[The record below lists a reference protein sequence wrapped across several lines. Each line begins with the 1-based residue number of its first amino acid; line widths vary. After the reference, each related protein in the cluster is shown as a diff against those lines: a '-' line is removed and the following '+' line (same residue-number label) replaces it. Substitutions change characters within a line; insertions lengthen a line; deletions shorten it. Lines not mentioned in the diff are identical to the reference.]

1 MHRRI
6 SVNIIFRIFVENVKT
21 ASNRLPRCTPPRFVS
36 CLLAVKCPKIKVSG
50 VRGLWFDVER
60 GCNTTATVVREVVVV
75 LWFDVERGCNTTYG
89 YTSVR
94 GRALWFDVERG
105 CNTTSRTAIKQG
117 IELWFDVERGCN
129 TTLAV
134 SEPDGLALWFDVE
147 RGCNT
152 TSVKAAWWAF
162 RVVV

>member
-60 GCNTTATVVREVVVV
+60 GCNTTRYFIFVLRCGLWFDVERGCNTTSGWRNARWQKLWFDVERGCNTTLPACLPAPARLWFDVERGCNTTPYTSYLVSPE
-75 LWFDVERGCNTTYG
+75 LWFDVERGCNTTY
-89 YTSVR
+89 
-94 GRALWFDVERG
+94 ERS
-105 CNTTSRTAIKQG
+105 NS
-117 IELWFDVERGCN
+117 
-129 TTLAV
+129 AV
-134 SEPDGLALWFDVE
+134 S
-147 RGCNT
+147 
-152 TSVKAAWWAF
+152 
-162 RVVV
+162 

>member
-60 GCNTTATVVREVVVV
+60 GCNTTFACGISFRAV
-75 LWFDVERGCNTTYG
+75 LWFDVERGCNTTCLDPI
-89 YTSVR
+89 
-94 GRALWFDVERG
+94 RALWGLWFDVERG
-105 CNTTSRTAIKQG
+105 CNTTIVQQLFQLAVLWFDVERGCNTPPVHGCVHECK
-117 IELWFDVERGCN
+117 LWFDVERGCN
-129 TTLAV
+129 TTYERSNSAV
-134 SEPDGLALWFDVE
+134 S
-147 RGCNT
+147 
-152 TSVKAAWWAF
+152 
-162 RVVV
+162 